1 MHIRDATEADLPEI
15 LSIYNDAVQS
25 TTALFTD
32 SVVDLDDRR
41 AWLAARA
48 SQGYPV
54 IIATQE
60 GEVLGYGSF
69 GDFRAWPGYRH
80 TVEHSLYV
88 LRERRRR
95 GVGAALL
102 AELIERARAL
112 NKHAMIAGIEASNT
126 ASLEL
131 HARANFREVARLP
144 QVGAKF
150 GRWLDLV
157 FMERFLDE
165 RSVPPDAPPTI

>member
-1 MHIRDATEADLPEI
+1 MQIRDATEADLPDI
-15 LSIYNDAVQS
+15 LTIYDDAVRN
-25 TTALFTD
+25 TTATFTD
-32 SVVDLDDRR
+32 VVPRLEDRR
-41 AWLAARA
+41 AWMVARQ
-48 SQGYPV
+48 SQGNPLLV
-54 IIATQE
+54 AAQD
-60 GEVLGYGSF
+60 GQVVGYGGF
-69 GDFRAWPGYRH
+69 GEFRAWPGYVH

-102 AELIERARAL
+102 GALIERARAQ
-112 NKHAMIAGIEASNT
+112 NKHVMIAGIEASNT

-131 HARANFREVARLP
+131 HARWHFREVGRLP

-157 FMERFLDE
+157 FMELILED
-165 RSVPPDAPPTI
+165 SPAPPGTPSAP